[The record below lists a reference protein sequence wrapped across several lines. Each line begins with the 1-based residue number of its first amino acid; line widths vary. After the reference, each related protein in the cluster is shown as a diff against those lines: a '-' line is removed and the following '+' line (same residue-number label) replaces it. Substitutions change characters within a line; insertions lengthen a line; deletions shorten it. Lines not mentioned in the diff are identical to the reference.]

1 MHNIDAGGNCYCG
14 CGYNSDGYYHGNE
27 GYVMETFESYEADA
41 LREEIE
47 RLRIENQVLQGRLNQ
62 SMARLAQ
69 IQSLSR

>member
-1 MHNIDAGGNCYCG
+1 
-14 CGYNSDGYYHGNE
+14 
-27 GYVMETFESYEADA
+27 METFESYEADA

-47 RLRIENQVLQGRLNQ
+47 RLRTENQVLQGRLNQ